1 MTGNTISNANNNS
14 SSNVNDST
22 YRSYNNMIDSVSVNV
37 HNGDFIDD
45 DIIVSN
51 SSDNFTKSD
60 SFSALFNRGSLNKS
74 TSNNPENY
82 EETNDAFSPQTNH
95 SPTEHSPTDHFSDRS
110 EKEVYFMSLMRQRNK
125 SNKKKL
131 KKRKAPDWLV
141 STSLP

>member
-14 SSNVNDST
+14 SNNVNDST
-22 YRSYNNMIDSVSVNV
+22 YSLYNNTSDNVSVNI
-37 HNGDFIDD
+37 HNSDFINDD
-45 DIIVSN
+45 NIVTN

-60 SFSALFNRGSLNKS
+60 SFTALFNMSA
-74 TSNNPENY
+74 SNNLENY
-82 EETNDAFSPQTNH
+82 EETNDAFSPQSDH
-95 SPTEHSPTDHFSDRS
+95 FPIDHFSDRS
-110 EKEVYFMSLMRQRNK
+110 EKEMYFMSLMRQRNK